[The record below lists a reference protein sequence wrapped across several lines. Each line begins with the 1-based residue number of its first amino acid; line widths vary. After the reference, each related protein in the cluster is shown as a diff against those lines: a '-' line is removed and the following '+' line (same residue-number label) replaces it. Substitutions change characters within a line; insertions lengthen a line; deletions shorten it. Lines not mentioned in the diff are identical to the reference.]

1 MDNTGHIGERIALY
15 RNRRG
20 LSQEVLAGM
29 VGRSVSWL
37 SQLERGER
45 TVDKLSVL
53 IPMAKALR
61 IDLGDLL
68 GEPVDFTP
76 RSGPSLNAIDRI
88 RAAMTD
94 YLPAVD
100 DGDEVP
106 DLVLLRAV
114 AVEIMSN
121 YQAAEYDRAASLLP
135 TTMQSIDTAAALT
148 EGDQYR
154 EALSLRALIHQ
165 IAAAL
170 FSRTGLTDLGW
181 VAADRSINAARQ
193 ADDIELVTAGIYRL
207 GQIMLRAGQNEQAYR
222 LADTTM
228 ASTGDGEGTP
238 SAMSLHGALLLTAAI
253 AAARLDDRRESL
265 KLLNQAHDIAE
276 RLGER
281 NDHWTAFGPTNVQLH
296 ATSAAV
302 SLNDPNDVITQGG
315 MVNPDAFPNELRG
328 RRSQVYID
336 LAWAYSRQRNDTAT
350 VLALME
356 AERLAPEAVRFNPAA
371 RDLIQAS
378 LHRSRKSA
386 VPGLAALAERAGVS
400 A

>member
-1 MDNTGHIGERIALY
+1 MDNTSHIGERIALY

-61 IDLGDLL
+61 VDLGTLL

-76 RSGPSLNAIDRI
+76 KTGPSLNAIDRI
-88 RAAMTD
+88 RVAMTD
-94 YLPAVD
+94 YLPYVD
-100 DGDEVP
+100 EDQAP
-106 DLVLLRAV
+106 DLVLLRSV
-114 AVEIMSN
+114 AVEIMAY

-148 EGDQYR
+148 DGDQYR

-165 IAAAL
+165 VAAAL
-170 FSRTGLTDLGW
+170 FNRTGLTDLGW

-207 GQIMLRAGQNEQAYR
+207 GQVMLRAGQNEQAYR

-228 ASTGDGEGTP
+228 ATTGDGDGSP

-253 AAARLDDRRESL
+253 AARLDDRRETL
-265 KLLNQAHDIAE
+265 KLLNQAHAIAE
-276 RLGER
+276 QLGER

-302 SLNDPNDVITQGG
+302 ALNDPNDVVTQGG
-315 MVNPDAFPNELRG
+315 MVNPDAFPDELRG
-328 RRSQVYID
+328 RRSQVYVD
-336 LAWAYSRQRNDTAT
+336 LAWAYSRQRNDTAA
-350 VLALME
+350 VLSLME
-356 AERLAPEAVRFNPAA
+356 AERLAPEAVRFNPVA
-371 RDLIQAS
+371 RDLIQTS

-386 VPGLAALAERAGVS
+386 VPGLTGLAERAGVS